1 MRKWFRRLKST
12 DIIFVM
18 LFSFFFFF
26 FAWIVLKFPTKE
38 VSGQDRMEDEGTS
51 LLFETEA
58 EDMMGLILPL
68 LLFPWL
74 FIVLL
79 DPMRASFSVKR
90 GGCSSLC
97 WFRKTL
103 SRYCIYLCYL
113 LYLG

>member
-1 MRKWFRRLKST
+1 M
-12 DIIFVM
+12 
-18 LFSFFFFF
+18 
-26 FAWIVLKFPTKE
+26 LKFPTKD

-51 LLFETEA
+51 LLFETEV

-68 LLFPWL
+68 LLFLWL

-79 DPMRASFSVKR
+79 DPMRASFPVKR
-90 GGCSSLC
+90 VGGSSLS

-103 SRYCIYLCYL
+103 SCYCIYLCYL

>member
-1 MRKWFRRLKST
+1 M
-12 DIIFVM
+12 
-18 LFSFFFFF
+18 
-26 FAWIVLKFPTKE
+26 LKFPTKD
-38 VSGQDRMEDEGTS
+38 VTGHDRMEDGGTS
-51 LLFETEA
+51 FLFETEV

-79 DPMRASFSVKR
+79 DPMRASFPVKR
-90 GGCSSLC
+90 GGCSFLC
-97 WFRKTL
+97 

>member
-1 MRKWFRRLKST
+1 
-12 DIIFVM
+12 
-18 LFSFFFFF
+18 
-26 FAWIVLKFPTKE
+26 VLKFPTKD
-38 VSGQDRMEDEGTS
+38 VSGQDRMEDEGIS
-51 LLFETEA
+51 LLFETEV

-68 LLFPWL
+68 LLFLWL

-90 GGCSSLC
+90 GGCSYLC

-103 SRYCIYLCYL
+103 SCYCIYLCYL